1 MFAKAVFIGSS
12 ERMSTG
18 LKQMIQNNPVS
29 HAMDV
34 VGEAWTMLILRE
46 AFRGARRF
54 DDWLERL
61 AIARSVLAR
70 RLKTLTEAGLLERRQ
85 YQARPPRDEYVLTAM
100 GRDLYGVAIMLILWE
115 QAWSPRADP
124 SRAIRLMARDG
135 SGPVEPV
142 MAGENSKQ
150 PIRPGDLL
158 PRPGPVPG
166 RAPALKEMRR
176 RKVQPAMRASGKPV
190 ELGIEL
196 FGDYWTNLV
205 LAACFYR
212 IRRYDD
218 FLKNLDVSTS
228 VLADRLDGLV
238 AHGILTRKLYQ
249 KRPDRF
255 EYVLTDMGR
264 ALYPTVLAFFAWG
277 ARWLCE
283 DGKLPVELVSQSTGK
298 PVIPVLRNARTGEP
312 IDPRAVRPVPA
323 LSQRERA
330 ALNAAQ

>member
-1 MFAKAVFIGSS
+1 MES
-12 ERMSTG
+12 G

-70 RLKTLTEAGLLERRQ
+70 RLKTLTEAGLLERRL
-85 YQARPPRDEYVLTAM
+85 YQSRPERFEYVLTAM
-100 GRDLYGVAIMLILWE
+100 GRDLYGVAIMLIFWE
-115 QAWSPRADP
+115 QDWSPRSEP
-124 SRAIRLMARDG
+124 SRAIRLLARDG
-135 SGPVEPV
+135 SGAIEPI
-142 MAGENSKQ
+142 MAGDDPKK
-150 PIRPGDLL
+150 PILPGDVL
-158 PRPGPVPG
+158 PRPGPAPG

-176 RKVQPAMRASGKPV
+176 RKVQPAMRASGKPI

-218 FLKNLDVSTS
+218 FLKTLDVSTS
-228 VLADRLDGLV
+228 VLADRLDSLV
-238 AHGILTRKLYQ
+238 QHGILARKRYQTR
-249 KRPDRF
+249 PERF
-255 EYVLTDMGR
+255 EYVLTARGR

-283 DGKLPVELVSQSTGK
+283 PGKLPVELISHATGK
-298 PVIPVLRNARTGEP
+298 PVLPVLRNAVTGEV
-312 IDPRAVRPVPA
+312 IDPRGVRPVPA
-323 LSQRERA
+323 HSSATRA
-330 ALNAAQ
+330 AMNAAQ

>member
-1 MFAKAVFIGSS
+1 MDS
-12 ERMSTG
+12 R

-54 DDWLERL
+54 DDWMERL

-70 RLKTLTEAGLLERRQ
+70 RLKTLTDAGLLERRP
-85 YQARPPRDEYVLTAM
+85 YQQRPERFEYVLTAM
-100 GRDLYGVAIMLILWE
+100 GRDLYGVAIMLIFWE
-115 QAWSPRADP
+115 QDWSPRSDP
-124 SRAIRLMARDG
+124 ARAIRLVARDG
-135 SGPVEPV
+135 SGPIDPI
-142 MAGENSKQ
+142 MAGEDLKA
-150 PIRPGDLL
+150 PILPGDVL

-166 RAPALKEMRR
+166 KAPALKEMRR
-176 RKVQPAMRASGKPV
+176 RKVQPAMRASGKPI

-212 IRRYDD
+212 VRRYDD
-218 FLKNLDVSTS
+218 FLKTLGVSTS
-228 VLADRLDGLV
+228 VLADRLEGLV
-238 AHGILTRKLYQ
+238 SHGILTRKRYHT
-249 KRPDRF
+249 RPERF
-255 EYVLTDMGR
+255 EYVLTERGR

-283 DGKLPVELVSQSTGK
+283 PGKLPVELVSQATGQT
-298 PVIPVLRNARTGEP
+298 VLPVLRNAVTGEE
-312 IDPRAVRPVPA
+312 IDPRSVRPVPA
-323 LSQRERA
+323 HSASQRA
-330 ALNAAQ
+330 AMSAAQ

>member
-1 MFAKAVFIGSS
+1 MDA
-12 ERMSTG
+12 R

-70 RLKTLTEAGLLERRQ
+70 RLKTLTDAGLLIRKP
-85 YQARPPRDEYVLTAM
+85 YQQRPARYEYVLTAM
-100 GRDLYGVAIMLILWE
+100 GRDLYGVAIMLIFWE
-115 QAWSPRADP
+115 QEWSPRADP
-124 SRAIRLMARDG
+124 ARAIRLVTRDG
-135 SGPVEPV
+135 ADPVEPV
-142 MAGENSKQ
+142 MAGENPQ
-150 PIRPGDLL
+150 AAILPGDVM
-158 PRPGPVPG
+158 PQPGPVPT

-176 RKVQPAMRASGKPV
+176 RRVQPAMRASGKPI

-212 IRRYDD
+212 IRRYDE
-218 FLKNLDVSTS
+218 FIRTLDISTS

-238 AHGILTRKLYQ
+238 SHGILARKRYQ
-249 KRPDRF
+249 ERPERF
-255 EYVLTDMGR
+255 EYVLTERGL

-277 ARWLCE
+277 ARWLCKP
-283 DGKLPVELVSQSTGK
+283 GKLPVELVSESTGK
-298 PVIPVLRNARTGEP
+298 TVIPVLRNAVTGEE
-312 IDPRAVRPVPA
+312 IDPRKVRPVPA
-323 LSQRERA
+323 LNSSERA
-330 ALNAAQ
+330 AISAGQQ

>member
-1 MFAKAVFIGSS
+1 MDT
-12 ERMSTG
+12 R
-18 LKQMIQNNPVS
+18 LKQLIQNNPVS

-70 RLKTLTEAGLLERRQ
+70 RLKTLTDAGLLARKPYQQRPER
-85 YQARPPRDEYVLTAM
+85 YEYVLTAM

-115 QAWSPRADP
+115 QDWSPRADP

-142 MAGENSKQ
+142 MAGEDPKA
-150 PIRPGDLL
+150 PIMPGDVM
-158 PRPGPVPG
+158 PRPGPEPT

-176 RKVQPAMRASGKPV
+176 RKVQPAMRASGKPI

-218 FLKNLDVSTS
+218 FIKTLDVSTS
-228 VLADRLDGLV
+228 VLADRLESLV
-238 AHGILTRKLYQ
+238 SHGILARKRYQ
-249 KRPDRF
+249 MRPERF
-255 EYVLTDMGR
+255 EYVLTQRGL

-283 DGKLPVELVSQSTGK
+283 PGKLPVELVSQTTGQS
-298 PVIPVLRNARTGEP
+298 VLPVLRNAVTGEP
-312 IDPRAVRPVPA
+312 IDPRSVRPVPA
-323 LSQRERA
+323 MSASERA
-330 ALNAAQ
+330 AITAAQ

>member
-1 MFAKAVFIGSS
+1 MDA
-12 ERMSTG
+12 R

-70 RLKTLTEAGLLERRQ
+70 RLKTLTEAGLLTRRQ
-85 YQARPPRDEYVLTAM
+85 YQARPDRFEYVLTAM

-115 QAWSPRADP
+115 QDWSPRAEP
-124 SRAIRLMARDG
+124 ARAIRLTARDG
-135 SGPVEPV
+135 SGPVEPI
-142 MAGENSKQ
+142 MAGENPKAA
-150 PIRPGDLL
+150 IRPGDVV

-166 RAPALKEMRR
+166 QAPALKEMRR
-176 RKVQPAMRASGKPV
+176 RKVQPAMRASGKPI

-218 FLKNLDVSTS
+218 FLRNLDVSTS
-228 VLADRLDGLV
+228 VLADRLESLV
-238 AHGILTRKLYQ
+238 SHGILTRKRYQ
-249 KRPDRF
+249 TRPDRF
-255 EYVLTDMGR
+255 EYVLTERGR

-277 ARWLCE
+277 ARWMCE
-283 DGKLPVELVSQSTGK
+283 PGKLPVELISQASGK
-298 PVIPVLRNARTGEP
+298 PVLPTLRDALTGTE

-323 LSQRERA
+323 LSSSERA
-330 ALNAAQ
+330 AMNAAQ

>member
-1 MFAKAVFIGSS
+1 MD
-12 ERMSTG
+12 ST

-29 HAMDV
+29 HAVDM
-34 VGEAWTMLILRE
+34 VGEGWTMLILRE

-54 DDWLERL
+54 DDWLDRL

-85 YQARPPRDEYVLTAM
+85 YQSRPPRDEYVLTAM
-100 GRDLYGVAIMLILWE
+100 GRDLYGVAIMLTLWE
-115 QAWSPRADP
+115 QDWSPRAEP
-124 SRAIRLMARDG
+124 ARAIRLVARDG

-142 MAGENSKQ
+142 MAGENPRS
-150 PIRPGDLL
+150 PIRPGDVM
-158 PRPGPVPG
+158 PAPGPLPG
-166 RAPALKEMRR
+166 FAPALKEMRR

-190 ELGIEL
+190 ELGVEL

-228 VLADRLDGLV
+228 VLADRLEGLV
-238 AHGILTRKLYQ
+238 SHGILARKLYQ
-249 KRPDRF
+249 TRPDRF
-255 EYVLTDMGR
+255 EYVLTERGL

-283 DGKLPVELVSQSTGK
+283 PGKLPVELISQTSGK
-298 PVIPVLRNARTGEP
+298 PVLPVLRNALTGEV
-312 IDPRAVRPVPA
+312 IDPRSVRPVPA
-323 LSQRERA
+323 HSASERA
-330 ALNAAQ
+330 AMSAAQ

>member
-1 MFAKAVFIGSS
+1 MDS
-12 ERMSTG
+12 R

-70 RLKTLTEAGLLERRQ
+70 RLKTLTEAGLLERRL
-85 YQARPPRDEYVLTAM
+85 YQQRPERFDYVLTAM
-100 GRDLYGVAIMLILWE
+100 GRDLYGVAIMLIFWE
-115 QAWSPRADP
+115 QDWSPRADP
-124 SRAIRLMARDG
+124 SRAIRLLARDG
-135 SGPVEPV
+135 SGAVEPV
-142 MAGENSKQ
+142 MTGDDPQK
-150 PIRPGDLL
+150 PIQPGDVM

-166 RAPALKEMRR
+166 KAPALKEMRR
-176 RKVQPAMRASGKPV
+176 RKVQPAMRASGKPI

-212 IRRYDD
+212 VRRYDD
-218 FLKNLDVSTS
+218 FLKTLDVSTS

-238 AHGILTRKLYQ
+238 SHGILTRKRYQ
-249 KRPDRF
+249 TRPERF
-255 EYVLTDMGR
+255 EYVLTDRGR

-283 DGKLPVELVSQSTGK
+283 PGKLPVELVSQASGK
-298 PVIPVLRNARTGEP
+298 PVLPVLRNAVTGEV
-312 IDPRAVRPVPA
+312 IDPRGVRPVPA
-323 LSQRERA
+323 LSASERA
-330 ALNAAQ
+330 AMSAAQ

>member
-1 MFAKAVFIGSS
+1 MDSS
-12 ERMSTG
+12 

-85 YQARPPRDEYVLTAM
+85 YQSRPPRDEYVLTAM

-115 QAWSPRADP
+115 QDWSPRSDP
-124 SRAIRLMARDG
+124 SRAIRLLARDG
-135 SGPVEPV
+135 SGPVEPI
-142 MAGENSKQ
+142 MAGEDPRA
-150 PIRPGDLL
+150 PIRPGDVM
-158 PRPGPVPG
+158 PQPGPAPAQ
-166 RAPALKEMRR
+166 APALKDMRR
-176 RKVQPAMRASGKPV
+176 RKVQPAMRASGKPI

-218 FLKNLDVSTS
+218 FLRNLDVSTS
-228 VLADRLDGLV
+228 VLADRLESLV
-238 AHGILTRKLYQ
+238 SHGILARKRYQTR
-249 KRPDRF
+249 PERF
-255 EYVLTDMGR
+255 EYVLTERGR

-283 DGKLPVELVSQSTGK
+283 PGGLPVELVSQTSGK
-298 PVIPVLRNARTGEP
+298 QVLPVLRNALTGRE
-312 IDPRAVRPVPA
+312 IDARAVRPVPA
-323 LSQRERA
+323 LSASEGA
-330 ALNAAQ
+330 AMSAAQ

>member
-1 MFAKAVFIGSS
+1 MDS
-12 ERMSTG
+12 R

-54 DDWLERL
+54 DDWLDRL

-70 RLKTLTEAGLLERRQ
+70 RLKTLTDAGLLSRRQ
-85 YQARPPRDEYVLTAM
+85 YQSRPDRFEYVLTAM
-100 GRDLYGVAIMLILWE
+100 GRDLYGVAVMLIFWE
-115 QAWSPRADP
+115 QDWSPRSDP
-124 SRAIRLMARDG
+124 SRAIRLVARDG
-135 SGPVEPV
+135 SGAVVPV
-142 MAGENSKQ
+142 MAGEDPKA
-150 PIRPGDLL
+150 PILPGDVM

-166 RAPALKEMRR
+166 QAPALKEMRR
-176 RKVQPAMRASGKPV
+176 RKVQPAMRASGKPI

-212 IRRYDD
+212 VRRYDD
-218 FLKNLDVSTS
+218 FLKTLDVSTS

-238 AHGILTRKLYQ
+238 SNGILARKRYQ
-249 KRPDRF
+249 MRPERF
-255 EYVLTDMGR
+255 EYVLTERGR

-277 ARWLCE
+277 ARWMCE
-283 DGKLPVELVSQSTGK
+283 PGKLPVELISQTTGK
-298 PVIPVLRNARTGEP
+298 PVLPVLRNAVTGEE
-312 IDPRAVRPVPA
+312 IDARSVRPVPA
-323 LSQRERA
+323 LSASERA
-330 ALNAAQ
+330 AISAAQ

>member
-1 MFAKAVFIGSS
+1 MDVS
-12 ERMSTG
+12 

-70 RLKTLTEAGLLERRQ
+70 RLKTLTDAGLLIRKP
-85 YQARPPRDEYVLTAM
+85 YQQRPARYEYVLTAM

-115 QAWSPRADP
+115 QDWSPRADP
-124 SRAIRLMARDG
+124 ARAIRLVTRDG
-135 SGPVEPV
+135 AEPVEPA
-142 MAGENSKQ
+142 MTGET
-150 PIRPGDLL
+150 PHAAILPGDVF
-158 PRPGPVPG
+158 PQPGPVPT

-176 RKVQPAMRASGKPV
+176 RRVQPAMRASGKPI

-212 IRRYDD
+212 IRRYDE
-218 FLKNLDVSTS
+218 FIRTLDVSTS

-238 AHGILTRKLYQ
+238 AHGILARKRYQ
-249 KRPDRF
+249 ERPERF
-255 EYVLTDMGR
+255 EYVLTERGL

-283 DGKLPVELVSQSTGK
+283 PGKLPVELISQATGK
-298 PVIPVLRNARTGEP
+298 AVLPVLRDAVTGAE
-312 IDPRAVRPVPA
+312 IDPRKVRPVPA
-323 LSQRERA
+323 LNSSERA
-330 ALNAAQ
+330 AMSAGQQ

>member
-1 MFAKAVFIGSS
+1 MDSA
-12 ERMSTG
+12 

-29 HAMDV
+29 HAMDA

-46 AFRGARRF
+46 AFRGARKF
-54 DDWLERL
+54 DDWLDRL

-70 RLKTLTEAGLLERRQ
+70 RLKTLTDAGLLKRRPYQQRPERF
-85 YQARPPRDEYVLTAM
+85 EYVLTAM

-115 QAWSPRADP
+115 QDWSPRADP
-124 SRAIRLMARDG
+124 ARAIRLNARDG
-135 SGPVEPV
+135 SGAVEPI
-142 MAGENSKQ
+142 MAGEDAKR
-150 PIRPGDLL
+150 PILPGDVL

-176 RKVQPAMRASGKPV
+176 RRVQPAMRASGKPI

-212 IRRYDD
+212 VRRYDD
-218 FLKNLDVSTS
+218 FIKTLDISTS
-228 VLADRLDGLV
+228 VLADRLEGLV
-238 AHGILTRKLYQ
+238 EHGILARKRYQTR
-249 KRPDRF
+249 PERF
-255 EYVLTDMGR
+255 EYVLTARGL

-283 DGKLPVELVSQSTGK
+283 PGKLPVELISQATGK
-298 PVIPVLRNARTGEP
+298 PVLPVLRDAATGQE
-312 IDPRAVRPVPA
+312 IDPRGVRPVPA
-323 LSQRERA
+323 LSASERA
-330 ALNAAQ
+330 AVSAAQ